1 MSKSKSRLDHVC
13 QSITNNIIAAI
24 AAGVGQWKTPWS
36 AVLSGAPANVVTG
49 HFYRGIN
56 VLSLALASKK
66 LGYST
71 HFWAGFSQ
79 WKAAGCKVRSG
90 ERGTQV
96 LYARPVEVK
105 DENDEVVSTWWS
117 IHYSHVFNL
126 DQVEGWQ
133 ASEAIVK
140 AVAARADQ
148 PGPGL
153 NDHRIEQVE
162 HLVRCTGA
170 EVRTAG
176 KAYYNVGGDYIGMPP
191 IEAFN
196 RKDPEKGLTDY
207 YSTLLH
213 ELTHWTGSSSRCNRQ
228 LGLRGTRDYAFEEL
242 VAELGSAFLCASHG
256 VEQTPREDHAQYI
269 AYWVKQL
276 EEDNRA
282 IIKAARLAQESAEF
296 LMGLVDE
303 AERKQAA

>member
-1 MSKSKSRLDHVC
+1 MSKSKSKLDHVC
-13 QSITNNIIAAI
+13 QSITDTIIAAI

-36 AVLSGAPANVVTG
+36 EVLSGAPTNVVTG

-56 VLSLALASKK
+56 VLSLALASKTR
-66 LGYST
+66 GYST
-71 HFWAGFSQ
+71 HFWAGFNQ
-79 WKAAGCKVRSG
+79 WKKAGCRIRSG
-90 ERGTQV
+90 EHGTHV
-96 LYARPVEVK
+96 LYARPVEIK
-105 DENDEVVSTWWS
+105 DENDEVVSTLWR
-117 IHYSHVFNL
+117 IHHSHVFNL
-126 DQVEGWQ
+126 DQVEDWQ
-133 ASEAIVK
+133 ASEAIAS

-153 NDHRIEQVE
+153 DDHRVEQVE
-162 HLVRCTGA
+162 YLVRCTGA

-176 KAYYNVGGDYIGMPP
+176 KAYYSVEGDYIGMPP
-191 IEAFN
+191 MEAFS
-196 RKDPEKGLTDY
+196 RKDPETGMNDY

-213 ELTHWTGSSSRCNRQ
+213 ELTHWAGHASRCNRQ
-228 LGLRGTRDYAFEEL
+228 LGLRGTRAYAFEEL

-282 IIKAARLAQESAEF
+282 IMRAARLAQESAEF
-296 LMGLVDE
+296 LTGLVDE

>member
-96 LYARPVEVK
+96 LYA
-105 DENDEVVSTWWS
+105 
-117 IHYSHVFNL
+117 
-126 DQVEGWQ
+126 
-133 ASEAIVK
+133 SEAIVK

-196 RKDPEKGLTDY
+196 RKDPENGLTDY